1 MSSSN
6 WWADKLANN
15 APAAP
20 AQRQSAPTSPL
31 PNVRYVPEGNVTSTP
46 VTYNAQQDQL
56 VTKAQSARQN
66 DNCPGC
72 YSGNYFAPNGTS
84 LKRCYDCGYPIQQ
97 AGTGAGMP
105 GGSAGGPSTPAKQS
119 STGNNFNPTTIV
131 DRIG

>member
-1 MSSSN
+1 MSN
-6 WWADKLANN
+6 DWWSRRLSENSP
-15 APAAP
+15 APQT
-20 AQRQSAPTSPL
+20 QRPSAPTSPL

-46 VTYNAQQDQL
+46 VTYDPNQDQL
-56 VTKAQSARQN
+56 VSKAQSSRQN

-84 LKRCYDCGYPIQQ
+84 LKRCYDCGYPLQQ

-105 GGSAGGPSTPAKQS
+105 GGSAGGPSTPSKQTT
-119 STGNNFNPTTIV
+119 TGNNFNPSVIV